1 MNRDSLVFKRE
12 ERLERESKGEER
24 GEEKTEGEERGRV

>member
-12 ERLERESKGEER
+12 ERLERESKREER